1 MYYKISDKESKTYKK
16 CHELRTK
23 ELKMEEE
30 NAKRVREIVGNDWD
44 SFCGW
49 QGQQNIDRMTWYKG
63 FAFKDPSKL
72 TNAWKKHKEYPDI
85 YVPNTR
91 TKAGKKI
98 KDELG
103 QLQKS
108 SMFRVLEIFG
118 LEVTGKFC
126 FPYMEICDSG
136 EIVLAMDDQFNFD
149 NFPEVI
155 EITKREAE
163 RLLKGGEKCSQ
174 S

>member
-1 MYYKISDKESKTYKK
+1 MMYYKISDKESKTYKK

-163 RLLKGGEKCSQ
+163 RLLKGGEK
-174 S
+174 

>member
-1 MYYKISDKESKTYKK
+1 MMYYKISDKESKTYKK

-44 SFCGW
+44 HFCGV
-49 QGQQNIDRMTWYKG
+49 QGQQNLERMTWYKG

-72 TNAWKKHKEYPDI
+72 TNAWKKHKEFPGI

-98 KDELG
+98 KEELG

-108 SMFRVLEIFG
+108 NMFLVLEIFG

-163 RLLKGGEKCSQ
+163 RLLKGGEK
-174 S
+174 

>member
-1 MYYKISDKESKTYKK
+1 MMYYKISDKKSETYKK
-16 CHELRTK
+16 CHELRTE
-23 ELKMEEE
+23 ELKMEKE
-30 NAKRVREIVGNDWD
+30 NAKRVREIVGDDWD
-44 SFCGW
+44 HFFGW
-49 QGQQNIDRMTWYKG
+49 IGQQNIDRVSRYKG

-72 TNAWKKHKEYPDI
+72 SNAWKKHKEYPDI

-98 KDELG
+98 KEELNN
-103 QLQKS
+103 LQRS
-108 SMFRVLEIFG
+108 CFYRVLEIFG
-118 LEVTGKFC
+118 LHVTGMFIY
-126 FPYMEICDSG
+126 PYMEICDSG

-163 RLLKGGEKCSQ
+163 RLLKGGEE
-174 S
+174 

>member
-1 MYYKISDKESKTYKK
+1 MMYYKISNKKSKTYKK
-16 CHELRTK
+16 CHELRTE
-23 ELKMEEE
+23 ELKMEKE
-30 NAKRVREIVGNDWD
+30 NAKRVREIVGDDWD
-44 SFCGW
+44 HFCGW
-49 QGQQNIDRMTWYKG
+49 SGQQNIDRVTWYNG

-72 TNAWKKHKEYPDI
+72 SNAWKKHKEYPDI

-98 KDELG
+98 KEELNN
-103 QLQKS
+103 LQRS
-108 SMFRVLEIFG
+108 CFYRVLEIFG
-118 LEVTGKFC
+118 LQVTGRFSY
-126 FPYMEICDSG
+126 PYMEICDSG

-163 RLLKGGEKCSQ
+163 RLLKGGEE
-174 S
+174 

>member
-1 MYYKISDKESKTYKK
+1 MMYYKISDKKSETYKK
-16 CHELRTK
+16 CHELRTE
-23 ELKMEEE
+23 ELKMEKE
-30 NAKRVREIVGNDWD
+30 NAKRVREIVGDDWD
-44 SFCGW
+44 HFCGW
-49 QGQQNIDRMTWYKG
+49 NGQQNLNRVTWYNG

-72 TNAWKKHKEYPDI
+72 SNAWKKDKEYPDI

-98 KDELG
+98 KEELNN
-103 QLQKS
+103 LQRS
-108 SMFRVLEIFG
+108 CFDRVLEIFG
-118 LEVTGKFC
+118 LETVGRFI
-126 FPYMEICDSG
+126 FPYMEICSSG

-163 RLLKGGEKCSQ
+163 RLLKGGEK
-174 S
+174 